1 MPICIVRM
9 RDGLIE
15 KDYINQDIK
24 TVSPRLS
31 NLMDKGDDFEK
42 IV

>member
-1 MPICIVRM
+1 M

-15 KDYINQDIK
+15 KDYQNEVVK

-31 NLMDKGDDFEK
+31 GMLAKNDDFET